1 MEMFYQFGLTQ
12 RILEAAII
20 FGGAAILIA
29 ALWRYLILGAGVIL
43 VVYIF
48 MHHEPQ
54 SANAKPIDDMA
65 KIEAQKKEFMED
77 CLSIAMNDKFQCDVI
92 WRERQQEER

>member
-12 RILEAAII
+12 RILEGTII
-20 FGGAAILIA
+20 CGGAAILIA
-29 ALWRYLILGAGVIL
+29 VLWRYLVIGAGIIL
-43 VVYIF
+43 IVYIF

-54 SANAKPIDDMA
+54 TANANPIDAVA

-92 WRERQQEER
+92 WRERQHEER